1 MINVA
6 SDSALASTA
15 EWGYYAGSKA
25 YMTLYTEA
33 MQRGQQPLF
42 RYLYFLYL
50 FRLMLKKVPGSSM
63 VIGSHY
69 YND

>member
-1 MINVA
+1 MKGVEFVFYRRGFVINVA

-33 MQRGQQPLF
+33 MQRGQF
-42 RYLYFLYL
+42 RE
-50 FRLMLKKVPGSSM
+50 GSA
-63 VIGSHY
+63 
-69 YND
+69 

>member
-33 MQRGQQPLF
+33 MQRGQLLYVA
-42 RYLYFLYL
+42 RYLCFDLSISL
-50 FRLMLKKVPGSSM
+50 EMLKKSQGLLW
-63 VIGSHY
+63 
-69 YND
+69 